1 MGLTLIYLVENYYGL
16 FELDGN
22 KMNLN
27 DLKSIMDR
35 VSYYTGYTDYEVYSL
50 NYRYDYDKKHS
61 NLVDYLNGYSFW
73 LPSKLYILEVVS
85 TFQFEMY
92 LQSQHNC
99 GNLLDV
105 KLKGI
110 K

>member
-1 MGLTLIYLVENYYGL
+1 MGLSLIYLVENYYGL
-16 FELDGN
+16 FEIEST
-22 KMNLN
+22 KMTLH
-27 DLKSIMDR
+27 DLKYRMDR
-35 VSYYTGYTDYEVYSL
+35 IAYYTGYKDYEIFCL

-61 NLVDYLNGYSFW
+61 NLVEYLNSYSFW
-73 LPSKLYILEVVS
+73 LPSKLYILEVGS
-85 TFQFEMY
+85 AFQFEMY